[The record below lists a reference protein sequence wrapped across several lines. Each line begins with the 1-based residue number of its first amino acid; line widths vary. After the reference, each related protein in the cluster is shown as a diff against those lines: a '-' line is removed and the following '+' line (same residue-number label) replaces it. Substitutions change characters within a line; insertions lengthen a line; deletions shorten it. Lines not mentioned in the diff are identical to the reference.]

1 MSHTPDTVPGTVP
14 GIVPDSIAD
23 AAVTTFAPRGKQ
35 KSVLVRLVRNP
46 MGAIVVGY
54 LLLVTVAGILAP
66 VLAPVDPDFTDL
78 ASTNAPPFSEG
89 HLLGGD
95 SSGRDVLS
103 LLLYGATGALLGCVL
118 VLAVSLSLGVVTG
131 LVGGYYRG
139 RTERVIEFFADS
151 IMTLPGIV
159 LLIALYARTGPNMV
173 AAMSVFGI
181 LIAPA
186 FFRLVRSVVVSVRNE
201 LFVDAAKVVGLSDL
215 RIVGRHI
222 LWSVRGPVVIM
233 SAGIAAAGIA
243 IQAGLDFLGL
253 GNPSVPSWGRVL
265 QESLQNI
272 FSNPAGVIWPS
283 VIISLTI
290 LAFVLLG
297 NVLRDVLQATGS
309 AHALKTKRRRAMA
322 RELQESRTSVESA
335 TDDVV
340 LSVRDLRLGYPSG
353 PDTVREVLHGVNLDV
368 RRGEIHGLVGESG
381 SGKSQIAFTILGILP
396 GEAVPLGGSIIVD
409 GVEVL
414 RDDKALRA
422 TRGRH
427 VGYIPQEPMSNLD
440 PSFTIGDQLV
450 YGLRAARTMSKQD
463 ARERIRSL
471 LDRVGINDPERVM
484 KMYPHEIS
492 GGMAQRVLICGA
504 VAPDPDIIV
513 ADEPT
518 TALDVTV
525 QAEVLELLRQLSLE
539 RGLAMILVTH
549 NLGVVA
555 DLCSTVSVMQN
566 GDIVEHGD
574 VDTILT
580 TPANPYTQELLTSS
594 RSVELMEVDQ

>member
-1 MSHTPDTVPGTVP
+1 
-14 GIVPDSIAD
+14 
-23 AAVTTFAPRGKQ
+23 
-35 KSVLVRLVRNP
+35 
-46 MGAIVVGY
+46 
-54 LLLVTVAGILAP
+54 
-66 VLAPVDPDFTDL
+66 
-78 ASTNAPPFSEG
+78 
-89 HLLGGD
+89 
-95 SSGRDVLS
+95 
-103 LLLYGATGALLGCVL
+103 VL
-118 VLAVSLSLGVVTG
+118 VLSVSRALGVVTG
-131 LVGGYYRG
+131 LIGGYYRG
-139 RTERVIEFFADS
+139 RTEHIIEFIADS

-159 LLIALYARTGPNMV
+159 LLIALYARIGPNMAV
-173 AAMSVFGI
+173 AMSVFGI

-186 FFRLVRSVVVSVRNE
+186 FFRLVRSVVLSVRNE

-222 LWSVRGPVVIM
+222 LWSVRGPVVIQ
-233 SAGIAAAGIA
+233 SAFIAAAGIG

-272 FSNPAGVIWPS
+272 FNNPAGVIWPS
-283 VIISLTI
+283 IIISLTI

-309 AHALKTKRRRAMA
+309 AHVLKTKRRRSIA
-322 RELQESRTSVESA
+322 REAQGSRAPVENA
-335 TDDVV
+335 ADDVI
-340 LSVRDLRLGYPSG
+340 LSVRALRLGYPSG
-353 PDTVREVLHGVNLDV
+353 SDTVREVLHGIDLDV
-368 RRGEIHGLVGESG
+368 RKGEIHGLVGESG
-381 SGKSQIAFTILGILP
+381 SGKSQIAFSILGILP
-396 GEAVPLGGSIIVD
+396 PEAVPLGGSIVVD
-409 GVEVL
+409 GVEIL
-414 RDDKALRA
+414 HDDKAMRA
-422 TRGRH
+422 TRGHR

-440 PSFTIGDQLV
+440 PSYTIGDQLV
-450 YGLRAARTMSKQD
+450 YGLRAVRNMSKHA
-463 ARERIRSL
+463 ARDRVRSL
-471 LDRVGINDPERVM
+471 LDRVGINNAERVM

-555 DLCSTVSVMQN
+555 DLCSTVSVMRD
-566 GDIVEHGD
+566 GDIVERGD

-580 TPANPYTQELLTSS
+580 APAIAYTKELLRSS
-594 RSVELMEVDQ
+594 RTVELMEVHG